1 MTSTTRITR
10 RFGAAW
16 LSVALAAG
24 SLLVVAPSV
33 FAGTALSIAPNI
45 PFNNAAVTVGDTL
58 VASTLTITNNS
69 DGAQATGIV
78 RITNAT
84 LTPSSPDTGVFSLS
98 ATGTGDASTPACTG
112 SSWNITGGPVTWTFT
127 PTSDVDLQS
136 TNPPGTAANAKCKIN
151 FTVNVVNAPITDT
164 NSVAAGIQTDQAST
178 VSGRHD
184 PLIDNLPASGSG
196 AGQTTVDKISP
207 TLPTTPSAG
216 GPIGTVLN
224 DSATVTGGSSPTG
237 SITFNLYAPT
247 DTTCASTALYNQ
259 VVALTG
265 ASATTSPGFTTLVA
279 GIYRWT
285 ASYPGD
291 ANNNSASSG
300 CQAEQ
305 VTVTQP
311 VTGLIAP
318 TNTSCSD
325 FTSGNAQQL
334 PGIFYTLLNG
344 KITQNINPGVFF
356 YFSTVTTTTANQ
368 VVNTSQ
374 ETTNTT
380 GAKFGIHQGQAWLWT
395 SNCVTKIVGS
405 QTGGGSTASFTVP
418 IPGTYIIQIKYSPK
432 SIVGT
437 ATPSPATS
445 TYSFD
450 TDGTINAS
458 VNLVKK

>member
-1 MTSTTRITR
+1 M
-10 RFGAAW
+10 
-16 LSVALAAG
+16 
-24 SLLVVAPSV
+24 
-33 FAGTALSIAPNI
+33 
-45 PFNNAAVTVGDTL
+45 
-58 VASTLTITNNS
+58 
-69 DGAQATGIV
+69 
-78 RITNAT
+78 
-84 LTPSSPDTGVFSLS
+84 
-98 ATGTGDASTPACTG
+98 
-112 SSWNITGGPVTWTFT
+112 
-127 PTSDVDLQS
+127 
-136 TNPPGTAANAKCKIN
+136 
-151 FTVNVVNAPITDT
+151 
-164 NSVAAGIQTDQAST
+164 
-178 VSGRHD
+178 
-184 PLIDNLPASGSG
+184 
-196 AGQTTVDKISP
+196 
-207 TLPTTPSAG
+207 
-216 GPIGTVLN
+216 
-224 DSATVTGGSSPTG
+224 
-237 SITFNLYAPT
+237 
-247 DTTCASTALYNQ
+247 
-259 VVALTG
+259 
-265 ASATTSPGFTTLVA
+265 
-279 GIYRWT
+279 
-285 ASYPGD
+285 
-291 ANNNSASSG
+291 
-300 CQAEQ
+300 
-305 VTVTQP
+305 
-311 VTGLIAP
+311 IAP

-395 SNCVTKIVGS
+395 SNCVTKIVGL